1 MVRSAILFFLLAGLA
16 AMPAYACGVMDKADP
31 KVGSTVESTDHISL
45 TFTQA
50 FVPASS
56 DVKITDA
63 TGNVV
68 KAGKPVSSE
77 ADTVLSLKTAHP
89 LAPGK
94 YKVSWNLL
102 WLDCNSKTQGDYKF
116 TVK

>member
-1 MVRSAILFFLLAGLA
+1 MVRGAIVFFFLAGLA

-31 KVGSTVESTDHISL
+31 KVGSTVESTDHVSL

-63 TGNVV
+63 AGSAV
-68 KAGKPVSSE
+68 KADKPVSSE
-77 ADTVLSLKTAHP
+77 GDTVLSLKTTHP

-94 YKVSWNLL
+94 YKVRWDLL
-102 WLDCNSKTQGDYKF
+102 WLDCNSKAQGDYKF

>member
-1 MVRSAILFFLLAGLA
+1 MVRGAILFFLFAGLA
-16 AMPAYACGVMDKADP
+16 AMPAYACGVMEKADP

-63 TGNVV
+63 AGNVV
-68 KAGKPVSSE
+68 KADKPVSSE
-77 ADTVLSLKTAHP
+77 GDTVLSLKTVHP
-89 LAPGK
+89 LTPGK
-94 YKVSWNLL
+94 YKVFWDIL

-116 TVK
+116 SIK